1 MRTCGAPLN
10 VHIQRLHIINCKKK
24 LPFTRMGVFYFSRQ
38 MLFEA
43 FKAPLRCPLDTFW
56 MLWANQTLLNWA
68 EREGGLVSN
77 NGAVSMKL

>member
-24 LPFTRMGVFYFSRQ
+24 TPIHMNGSFVFFLGRCFSR
-38 MLFEA
+38 LFGD
-43 FKAPLRCPLDTFW
+43 FKK
-56 MLWANQTLLNWA
+56 LWVNQTLLSWA
-68 EREGGLVSN
+68 ERERGLISN